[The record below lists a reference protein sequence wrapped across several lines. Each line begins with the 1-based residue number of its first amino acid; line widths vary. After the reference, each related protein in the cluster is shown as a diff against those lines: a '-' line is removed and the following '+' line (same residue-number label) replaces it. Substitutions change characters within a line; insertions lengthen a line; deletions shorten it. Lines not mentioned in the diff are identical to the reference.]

1 MKKRL
6 IYLISYLALWIVF
19 FIVLKL
25 LFLTYHY
32 DETSSLA
39 ASEMLNVITHGFR
52 LDLSFS
58 AYIAALPFLLI
69 SLSAFIPLQFI
80 RETLKWY
87 TFFVIILV
95 SVLSI
100 VDLELYKAWGFR
112 LDATPLNYL
121 NTPQEML
128 ASTGSSPMF
137 LLMLILAVTVVAF
150 TCSYLKFLHPV
161 LNGAKKVYPA
171 YALMFLLLT
180 ASLIIPIRGGFQL
193 APINIS
199 DAYFTDN
206 NFANQAA
213 INVPWNFFNA
223 VSRKTYDKTNPYKYM
238 DQTVAK
244 DLLKEH
250 FKISGDTFPHLL
262 STARP
267 NVVLIIWE
275 SFTAKATKTLGKQE
289 DITPN
294 FDRLVNEGLLFANF
308 YASADRSD
316 KGLVSILSGY
326 PAQPTQS
333 IIKLPV
339 KSSKLP
345 VLSKS
350 FESAGYSTSF
360 YYGGELEFA
369 NIKAYLMNAG
379 FDNIIGKEDF
389 DPKDWNSKWGAHD
402 HVVLEKL
409 RRDLDTQSRPFFT
422 TIFTLSSH
430 EPFEVPIEP
439 LLKGNDEES
448 KFLNSLLYADQSIGN
463 FIEKIK
469 AEPWYNETLVIIV
482 ADHGHRLPQ
491 DSKNYEKEKF
501 HIPMLWLGGALL
513 PKDSVITN
521 PGSQVDLAATLL
533 SQLSI
538 KDEEYEWSRNIFNNQ
553 YQPFAQYS
561 FNNGFGHVSKEG
573 YLVFDNINKQ
583 FILRDSGTT
592 AFESEISKAYLQVS
606 YQDFLDK

>member
-1 MKKRL
+1 MFNIIR
-6 IYLISYLALWIVF
+6 
-19 FIVLKL
+19 
-25 LFLTYHY
+25 
-32 DETSSLA
+32 
-39 ASEMLNVITHGFR
+39 HGLR

-69 SLSAFIPLQFI
+69 SLSVFLPLHFISA
-80 RETLKWY
+80 TLKWY
-87 TFFVIILV
+87 TIFVIILV
-95 SVLSI
+95 SLLSI

-112 LDATPLNYL
+112 LDATPLTYL

-128 ASTGSSPMF
+128 ASTGSSPVV
-137 LLMLILAVTVVAF
+137 LLSLILVVTVIVF
-150 TCSYLKFLHPV
+150 TFSYIKLLHP
-161 LNGAKKVYPA
+161 LLKGEEKVHPA
-171 YALMFLLLT
+171 YVLLFLFLT
-180 ASLIIPIRGGFQL
+180 AALIIPIRGGFQL

-238 DQTVAK
+238 DESVAK
-244 DLLKEH
+244 DLLQKQ
-250 FKISGDTFPHLL
+250 FVFSGDSF
-262 STARP
+262 P
-267 NVVLIIWE
+267 NVLNTTKPNVLLIIWE
-275 SFTAKATKTLGKQE
+275 SFTAKATRTLGKQE
-289 DITPN
+289 GITPH
-294 FDRLVNEGLLFANF
+294 FDRLVEEGLLFTNF

-333 IIKLPV
+333 IIKLPI

-409 RRDLDTQSRPFFT
+409 RKDLNSQSQPFFT
-422 TIFTLSSH
+422 AIFTLSSH
-430 EPFEVPIEP
+430 EPFEVPIDP
-439 LLKGNDEES
+439 VVKGNDEGS
-448 KFLNSLLYADQSIGN
+448 KFLSSLFYADQSIGS

-469 AEPWYNETLVIIV
+469 LEPWYDETLVIIV

-491 DSKNYEKEKF
+491 NSKNYEKEKF
-501 HIPMLWLGGALL
+501 HIPMLWLGGALI
-513 PKDSVITN
+513 PKDSLIAKQ
-521 PGSQVDLAATLL
+521 GSQVDLAATLL

-538 KDEEYEWSRNIFNNQ
+538 ENEAYEWSRNMFNSQ

-561 FNNGFGHVSKEG
+561 FNNGFGHISKDG
-573 YLVFDNINKQ
+573 YLVFDNINKK
-583 FILRDSGTT
+583 FIHRDSSTT
-592 AFESEISKAYLQVS
+592 AFESELSKAYLQVS